1 MSCTEEAK
9 KEILAHIVGFTQ
21 QHEASG
27 VSVEELQYEMNA
39 LVLQLNH
46 RYGADCV
53 LEVLRALN
61 PMMTRIL
68 N

>member
-1 MSCTEEAK
+1 MSCTDEVK

-27 VSVEELQYEMNA
+27 LSAAELQYEMNV

-46 RYGADCV
+46 RYGAACV
-53 LEVLRALN
+53 LEVFRALN

>member
-1 MSCTEEAK
+1 MPTDPIS
-9 KEILAHIVGFTQ
+9 V
-21 QHEASG
+21 ASFALSLIKTAG
-27 VSVEELQYEMNA
+27 EELQYEMNA

-46 RYGADCV
+46 RYGAACV
-53 LEVLRALN
+53 LEVLRASN